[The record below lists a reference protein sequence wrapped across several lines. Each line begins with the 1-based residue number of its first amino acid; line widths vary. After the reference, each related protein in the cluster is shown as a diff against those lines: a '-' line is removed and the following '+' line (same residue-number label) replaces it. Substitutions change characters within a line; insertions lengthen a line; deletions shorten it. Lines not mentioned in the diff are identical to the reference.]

1 MRAVSVNSMRL
12 HRRLLVLVSLFVF
25 VTDGFSQDLLG
36 ISGESEPAPIT
47 QSPYDRLIRTLIE
60 REQSFEHRLD
70 RFHAQAQW
78 KRDRLEELHDQLL
91 EEISDYTDQR
101 ASLEAVPG
109 SRRPQLLE
117 AVQSRLTETVQ
128 RIRRLEEAHDSHLD
142 ALLEATTL
150 TRQLRLTV
158 DADSAIVSDADLEQT
173 EDQLESINE
182 AIDAQ
187 NERRD
192 ELMTTRLQLEDR
204 LAEQREL
211 LDLARDELLNNE
223 LAESERLLA
232 RDEAFTS
239 AIALGIG
246 AERVAQDIAETLADL
261 RHRARRASFRAE
273 LGVEVL
279 ALPPMAIL
287 PGFYRHENL
296 VAGCVRLSYRV
307 SSRLFQMSRSE
318 ALQVAVNRSQFIIR
332 HGLAIARGE
341 HRGEGVSEDLQPLQQ
356 SLLSATVRLKERECE
371 LARERLETINLQL
384 EVVGMQLSALDY
396 RLDLWEE
403 QQEEAASRAR
413 GGVFN
418 RERSP
423 FAEIYWL
430 KLWTQTQLLIAH
442 PSEAWEAIKER
453 LSVSE
458 TEPFTLGIVILLLV
472 IGLVTFLITR
482 ALLRLL
488 KKMKAESLWGV
499 ALLDGLRV
507 ALLYI
512 PLSAVLA
519 TVVIMNLIPQPTQLL
534 ALFCATAPPLING
547 LLRAAKHL
555 LPKDGFPTLQP
566 QVSRYLRRVI
576 RFTVLTGATLQV
588 LIAIMP
594 LLGFSED
601 AEQPLWGLG
610 LLTLLAGWVGL
621 LIRKAE
627 VFRLIGADDPKTGT
641 PIGMLQN
648 GIRRTYPIF
657 VLGPIFITVVFLLGF
672 ENLAAVIFRRG
683 LAVLLILMAVPW
695 IHGRLHAG
703 AKRLLAY
710 PDGGGP
716 LALSSESSNTAYRS
730 LAPIITIVVGLGGLG
745 ALAITWDYEGDFF
758 GNLGRA
764 MTYPL
769 FHLGGSDIT
778 LVSVVAFVF
787 TIVVTYVII
796 KWTLATLRKSF
807 YPLYELTPGMQASI
821 DTLTKYILFI
831 VGAIIGLQIIGVGI
845 GFLAVFAGILGIG
858 IGFGSQNLAANF
870 IAGLILQFTKPIE
883 VGDVIEV
890 EGVIGRVL
898 RITTHAT
905 IVRTFDNLSV
915 IVPNSSLLGTS
926 VVNWSEGEKKVRL
939 SVDVG
944 VAYGSD
950 VDKVTE
956 LLIEVGGA
964 HKKTRSYPKPTVQF
978 KGFGDSSLDFS
989 LRAWIDDPCN
999 APEVS
1004 SELRYAIYASFE
1016 KHQIEIP
1023 FPQRDIHFRTQQNVL
1038 EIVEKKGW
1046 AISDKDKESTERVN
1060 PTKQDDPSH

>member
-1 MRAVSVNSMRL
+1 MRL
-12 HRRLLVLVSLFVF
+12 PLRLLVLASLFVF
-25 VTDGFSQDLLG
+25 GTDVFAQDLLG
-36 ISGESEPAPIT
+36 ISNEPEPAPIT
-47 QSPYDRLIRTLIE
+47 QTPYDRLMRTLDV

-91 EEISDYTDQR
+91 EEIADYTDQR

-117 AVQSRLTETVQ
+117 AVQTRLTETVR

-150 TRQLRLTV
+150 TRQLRHTV
-158 DADSAIVSDADLEQT
+158 DADSSIVSDADLAQT
-173 EDQLESINE
+173 EEELASINE
-182 AIDAQ
+182 AIDTQ
-187 NERRD
+187 NNRRG
-192 ELMTTRLQLEDR
+192 ELMTTRLQLEEH
-204 LAEQREL
+204 LTEQRDL
-211 LDLARDELLNNE
+211 LDLARDELLGAE

-239 AIALGIG
+239 AIELGI
-246 AERVAQDIAETLADL
+246 ASENVARGIAETLADL
-261 RHRARRASFRAE
+261 RHRARRASFRDE

-287 PGFYRHENL
+287 PGFYRYENL
-296 VAGCVRLSYRV
+296 VAGGLRLSSRV
-307 SSRLFQMSRSE
+307 SSRLFQLSRSE
-318 ALQVAVNRSQFIIR
+318 ALEIAVDRSQFVIR
-332 HGLAIARGE
+332 HSLAIARGE
-341 HRGEGVSEDLQPLQQ
+341 HRAEGVSEDLQPLEQ
-356 SLLSATVRLKERECE
+356 SLMSATVRLKERECE

-384 EVVGMQLSALDY
+384 EVVGIQLSALEY
-396 RLDLWEE
+396 RIDLWEE
-403 QQEEAASRAR
+403 QREGAASRAQ
-413 GGVFN
+413 GGILN
-418 RERSP
+418 RAQSP
-423 FAEIYWL
+423 FAETYWE
-430 KLWTQTQLLIAH
+430 KLWTQAQLLIAH
-442 PSEAWEAIKER
+442 PSDAWEAIKER
-453 LSVSE
+453 LSASE
-458 TEPFTLGIVILLLV
+458 TEPFTLGIVILLLA

-519 TVVIMNLIPQPTQLL
+519 TVIMMNLIPQPTQLL
-534 ALFCATAPPLING
+534 ALFFATAPPLING
-547 LLRAAKHL
+547 LLRAVKHL
-555 LPKDGFPTLQP
+555 LPKEGFQHLQP

-576 RFTVLTGATLQV
+576 RFTLLTGASLQV
-588 LIAIMP
+588 FIAIMP

-657 VLGPIFITVVFLLGF
+657 VIGPIFIVVVFLLGF

-710 PDGGGP
+710 PGGGGP
-716 LALSSESSNTAYRS
+716 LALTTENSHTAYRS

-745 ALAITWDYEGDFF
+745 LLAITWDYDGDFF

-769 FHLGGSDIT
+769 FHMGPADIT
-778 LVSVVAFVF
+778 LVSVIAFVF
-787 TIVVTYVII
+787 TIVITYVII

-821 DTLTKYILFI
+821 DTLTKYVLFVI
-831 VGAIIGLQIIGVGI
+831 GAIIGLQIIGVGI
-845 GFLAVFAGILGIG
+845 GFLAVFAGIVGIG

-890 EGVIGRVL
+890 EGVVGRVL

-905 IVRTFDNLSV
+905 IVRTFNNLSV
-915 IVPNSSLLGTS
+915 IVPNSSLLGTA
-926 VVNWSEGEKKVRL
+926 VVNWSEGDKRVRL
-939 SVDVG
+939 SIDVG

-950 VDKVTE
+950 VDKVTD
-956 LLIEVGGA
+956 LLVEAGGS
-964 HKKTRSYPKPTVQF
+964 HKKTRSYPKPNVRFQ
-978 KGFGDSSLDFS
+978 GFGDSSLDFS
-989 LRAWIDDPCN
+989 LRVWIDDPRD
-999 APEVS
+999 APKVS
-1004 SELRYAIYASFE
+1004 SELRYVIYASFE
-1016 KHQIEIP
+1016 KHQVEIP
-1023 FPQRDIHFRTQQNVL
+1023 FPQQDIHFRTQQDVL
-1038 EIVEKKGW
+1038 EIIQKKGW
-1046 AISDKDKESTERVN
+1046 AISKKDDKSADSED
-1060 PTKQDDPSH
+1060 PTNSDDQSR